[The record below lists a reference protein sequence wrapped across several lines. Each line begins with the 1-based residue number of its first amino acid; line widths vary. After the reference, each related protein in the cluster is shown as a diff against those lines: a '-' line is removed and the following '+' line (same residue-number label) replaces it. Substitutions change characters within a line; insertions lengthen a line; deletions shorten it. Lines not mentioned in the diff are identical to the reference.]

1 MIKAL
6 IVDDEPLVRKGL
18 NFVLPWNKY
27 GIKVIGEAN
36 SGHKALDFIGKNKVD
51 LVFTD
56 ISMPE
61 MDGLELL
68 KEISQHYQD
77 ISVVVLT
84 CYEEFNFVQE
94 ALRLG
99 AIDYILK
106 TQLEN
111 DKVDEILALITKR
124 LHFKL
129 QDKKFNNFKNG
140 LMYISL
146 NKNKD
151 IEIKEWLTIH
161 TNLPVSEGV
170 WFIPIYGDG
179 EEMEEEVQ
187 EQEKINGY
195 QGGVVVKVYNLEGY
209 SWEKIY
215 KLLNHY
221 IDNVFYY
228 DYNPNMKIY
237 ECNINNLQETNPID
251 LSKLISQWS
260 SYEWMFNDGLFHE
273 LQSLVEKMRP
283 YPSDIRQI
291 FYEAMFKW
299 TEEFEVNH
307 FIHEWLSK
315 FDAFHSWH
323 DWKLWLVEV
332 REVIKKIYN
341 YSQYPEEIVIGI
353 YRSIEYMR
361 TQENLNFTQEDIAEI
376 ACMSRVYFSRYFKK
390 IVGTNFADF
399 VKKLRIDKAKHIL
412 STSNMPI
419 YEIAEQNGF
428 KDERYFSRFFQNT
441 VNCLPSE
448 YRKKMKDQ
456 KKYENRKK

>member
-18 NFVLPWNKY
+18 NFVLPWTKY
-27 GIKVIGEAN
+27 GIKIVGEAN
-36 SGHKALDFIGKNKVD
+36 SGRKALEFIQENKVD
-51 LVFTD
+51 LIFTD
-56 ISMPE
+56 VSMPE

-68 KEISQHYQD
+68 KEISQDYQD

-84 CYEEFNFVQE
+84 CYEEFNYVQE

-111 DKVDEILALITKR
+111 DKVDEVLAPITKR
-124 LHFKL
+124 LHSKL
-129 QDKKFNNFKNG
+129 QRDTFNNFKNG

-146 NKNKD
+146 YQNKD
-151 IEIKEWLTIH
+151 TEIKEWLTLH
-161 TNLPVSEGV
+161 FNLPVSEGV
-170 WFIPIYGDG
+170 GFIPTDEDG
-179 EEMEEEVQ
+179 EQMAEEFLKE
-187 EQEKINGY
+187 EIIKEHHGL
-195 QGGVVVKVYNLEGY
+195 VVVKVYNLEGY

-221 IDNVFYY
+221 IENVFYY
-228 DYNPNMKIY
+228 DYNPNTKIY
-237 ECNINNLQETNPID
+237 ECNINDLQDANPKD
-251 LSKLISQWS
+251 LNKLILQWS
-260 SYEWMFNDGLFHE
+260 SYEWMFNDSFFNKL
-273 LQSLVEKMRP
+273 LSLVEEMRP
-283 YPSDIRQI
+283 YPSEIRQI

-299 TEEFEVNH
+299 ADEFAISH

-315 FDAFHSWH
+315 FDEFHSWQ
-323 DWKLWLVEV
+323 DWKSWLEDV
-332 REVIKKIYN
+332 RDSIKKIYN
-341 YSQYPEEIVIGI
+341 NSQYPEEIVVAI

-390 IVGTNFADF
+390 IVGSNFADF
-399 VKKLRIDKAKHIL
+399 VKQLRIEKAKYII
-412 STSNMPI
+412 STTNLPI
-419 YEIAEQNGF
+419 YEIAEQTGF
-428 KDERYFSRFFQNT
+428 KDERYFSRVFQNT

-448 YRKKMKDQ
+448 YRKKAKAQ
-456 KKYENRKK
+456 TKYENRKK